1 MRIEEIPMP
10 LQGRGDQH
18 VVCFDERELALV
30 LFEAMMEVPRPP
42 DMALADCLDAI
53 EQHDPQM
60 VEELRRMSHA
70 ALTYVVRQ
78 LKDGRLERAQ

>member
-10 LQGRGDQH
+10 LRRRGDQH
-18 VVCFDERELALV
+18 VVSLDERELALI

-60 VEELRRMSHA
+60 IEELQRMSQA
-70 ALTYVVRQ
+70 ALKYVIRQ
-78 LKDGRLERAQ
+78 MKDGKLERAQ